1 MNWRQLLE
9 ETLGA
14 VSVYAFLGM
23 LTRRV
28 STGIGSEAEMKLVE
42 FMRKVVLE
50 YKDMGLTEEKRIE
63 QAEITASQ
71 REFDRKWGLQESGN
85 VLGHIIK
92 Q

>member
-1 MNWRQLLE
+1 MSWKTLLE

-14 VSVYAFLGM
+14 ISVYSFLGM
-23 LTRRV
+23 LIHRV
-28 STGIGSEAEMKLVE
+28 NTGIGSEAEMKMVE
-42 FMRKVVLE
+42 YMRKVVLE